1 MDFVELD
8 IISPVP
14 YIQCKVI
21 GLYNKETQ
29 MPEKSY
35 RIHIKHGEFELDIE
49 GDRKFVESYVDTL
62 LAEGAVEEMGAEP
75 KPRKRRERRAAPA
88 AKRAPSPRRK
98 QVPEIDKKELAA
110 FMDGK
115 KLTSNKEKYLEYMR
129 YWKTKGVDEVADA
142 HIHACFL
149 AGGKRVPPTGRQHF
163 SSLRNEGLVRHG
175 STRGLWTLTKEGLQG
190 EPPRRRR
197 GPRAATSAQKART
210 GRKKAVKAGRQAAGK
225 GGRKTSRRIRPPKS
239 VAEVMGLPG

>member
-1 MDFVELD
+1 
-8 IISPVP
+8 
-14 YIQCKVI
+14 
-21 GLYNKETQ
+21 

-75 KPRKRRERRAAPA
+75 QPKRRRGRKAAPA

-98 QVPEIDKKELAA
+98 QVPPIDKKELAA
-110 FMDGK
+110 FMGGK

-129 YWKTKGVDEVADA
+129 FWKEKGVDEVADA

-149 AGGKRVPPTGRQHF
+149 AAGKRVPPTGRQHF

-175 STRGLWTLTKEGLQG
+175 SSRGLWALTKNGLQG
-190 EPPRRRR
+190 EPPKRRR
-197 GPRAATSAQKART
+197 GPRAGRSVQQAKA
-210 GRKKAVKAGRQAAGK
+210 GRKKAVKAARPAKPAK
-225 GGRKTSRRIRPPKS
+225 RSGRKVSRRIRPPKS
-239 VAEVMGLPG
+239 VAEVMGLGA